1 MERWLVIQLAVNRWR
16 SAVEFPWNQTRVPLA
31 SYPHVNHIICS
42 HTMSAADIQLSDRW
56 AWSRYSPVIQTTL
69 APRRL
74 EGQTPLLLLPP
85 QTSQGETIYSRK
97 RNNLS
102 DLDPTT
108 FRGAVVTLFI
118 APLYTFRLGNQ
129 TLAGCHCLFVLNWYK
144 APRNVSRRV

>member
-1 MERWLVIQLAVNRWR
+1 MSERWLVVQLAVNRWR

-31 SYPHVNHIICS
+31 SHPHVKHIICS

-85 QTSQGETIYSRK
+85 QTSQGETIYGRK
-97 RNNLS
+97 KEI
-102 DLDPTT
+102 T
-108 FRGAVVTLFI
+108 F
-118 APLYTFRLGNQ
+118 Q
-129 TLAGCHCLFVLNWYK
+129 TLILPHFGVLLSHFSLLRYIPFGWVI
-144 APRNVSRRV
+144 RH